1 VVIVI
6 FGNDFKIVCKPDR
19 FHLMVNELNRLPN
32 KTKPVGVSDQTTD
45 VDAHMFTL

>member
-19 FHLMVNELNRLPN
+19 FNLMVNASNRLPK
-32 KTKPVGVSDQTTD
+32 KTKPIGVPDQTTD